1 MSLEFR
7 QLAQRLA
14 PELFQWYRSYRLRK
28 FFRAQFG
35 VSQRLF
41 REAFYPNK
49 SKPAILTGPF
59 RGMTYLDETVWG
71 PITPKW
77 AGSYEIELTDIIE
90 QNIKSGY
97 DRILNLGCAEG
108 YYAVGFAWRDQAPEV
123 LAFDLDPFARKQ
135 ARRLAQLNH
144 VSDRIRIYGECTQI
158 RLNELVKRRTLVL
171 ADIEGCEVSLLDP
184 TGVPRLKEA
193 DLLIEVHEDHNL
205 TAGGTVELRLA
216 RRLDDS
222 HTIERRVSLDRGV
235 WIDKHQ
241 ALWQGKV
248 TREQI
253 ASALD
258 EARSAPQVWLWAKAK

>member
-1 MSLEFR
+1 MMKFR
-7 QLAQRLA
+7 ELAQRLT

-28 FFRAQFG
+28 LFRAQFG

-49 SKPAILTGPF
+49 SNPAILTGPF

-77 AGSYEIELTDIIE
+77 AGSYEIELADIIE
-90 QNIKSGY
+90 ENIKSGY

-108 YYAVGFAWRDQAPEV
+108 YYAVGLAWRDQAPEV
-123 LAFDLDPFARKQ
+123 IAFDQDPFARKQ

-171 ADIEGCEVSLLDP
+171 ADIEGSEVFLLDP
-184 TGVPRLKEA
+184 AGAPRLKQA

-205 TAGGTVELRLA
+205 AADGTVELRLA
-216 RRLDDS
+216 RRFNNS
-222 HTIERRVSLDRGV
+222 HTIERRVSLDRGA
-235 WIDKHQ
+235 WIDEHQ

-253 ASALD
+253 ASTLN